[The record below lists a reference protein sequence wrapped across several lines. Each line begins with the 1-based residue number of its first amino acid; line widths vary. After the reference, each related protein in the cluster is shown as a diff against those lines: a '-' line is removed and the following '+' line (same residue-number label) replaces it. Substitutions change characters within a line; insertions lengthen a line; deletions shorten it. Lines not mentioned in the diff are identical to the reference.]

1 MREII
6 NDFKKQFYKIRDMGY
21 VKSINNYTSGIG
33 LTFENLIGK
42 KVDNYPM
49 PDYKGRLEIKTK
61 LAYSKIPI
69 HLFKLTP
76 DGQNFYESQ
85 SILEKYGYYK
95 NNKTIKAF
103 NGSVFANELNKIG
116 LNNYFSLDVNYK
128 EEMVKLLVYD
138 LDGTLVD
145 DSTYWQFE
153 KIENAL
159 TRKLKY
165 LVLIQAWS
173 TQREKTYY
181 YKYYRYDLYKLSNFY
196 TFLNLLD
203 RGIISIGFSLETTL
217 NKNRTE
223 QIHDHG
229 TSFDINKEDLEKLYY
244 KIDI

>member
-1 MREII
+1 MNEVIEE
-6 NDFKKQFYKIRDMGY
+6 FKRKFYKIRDMGY
-21 VKSINNYTSGIG
+21 VKSINNYSSGIG

-42 KVDNYPM
+42 KVDNYPI
-49 PDYKGRLEIKTK
+49 PDFQGKLEIKTK

-76 DGQNFYESQ
+76 DGQNFYESK
-85 SILEKYGYYK
+85 SLLEKYGYYK
-95 NNKTIKAF
+95 KNKTFKSF

-116 LNNYFSLDVNYK
+116 FNYYFSLDIDYK
-128 EEMVKLLVYD
+128 EEKVKLLVYN
-138 LDGTLVD
+138 LEGTLVD
-145 DSTYWQFE
+145 SSTYWSFE
-153 KIENAL
+153 KLENAL

-173 TQREKTYY
+173 TQREKIYY

-203 RGIISIGFSLETTL
+203 RGIISVGFSLETISHEGML
-217 NKNRTE
+217 G

-229 TSFDINKEDLEKLYY
+229 TSFDINKENLEKLYY